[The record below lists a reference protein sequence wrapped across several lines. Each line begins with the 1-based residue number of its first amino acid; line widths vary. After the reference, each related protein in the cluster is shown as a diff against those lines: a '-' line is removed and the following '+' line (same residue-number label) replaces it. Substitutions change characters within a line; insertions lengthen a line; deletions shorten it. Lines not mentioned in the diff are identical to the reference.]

1 MHRRVKHHFRRCAT
15 LLAAMVVLPFGAAAA
30 PPGMLQTPGG
40 SFPQVAENYLL
51 QDFDAQDRPEEV
63 PITPLVQ
70 NRFFYSNCVEPAS
83 CHRGAPDG
91 AMVFQV
97 PSGFAS
103 TPNSHYPRVEL
114 RAKREFTLGST
125 FDITQSGE
133 AYILQNPQTR
143 SIIFAQIHGDRPG
156 GSELLKLRWDD
167 GAIVAGTKEHYGDPE
182 SRTPLLAG
190 VALGQKISYTIQAQG
205 MGTGMHLR
213 ITVTAGGRTSTQH
226 FDFPASGWSD
236 VALYFKAGNYN
247 QSSSPDGGTAI
258 VAYGALDI
266 RYR

>member
-1 MHRRVKHHFRRCAT
+1 MRRLDRGRIGRCVT
-15 LLAAMVVLPFGAAAA
+15 WVAAAGVLPFCAAAL
-30 PPGMLQTPGG
+30 PLDIMQVPGG
-40 SFPQVAENYLL
+40 NFPQIAENYLL

-63 PITPLVQ
+63 QITNILQ
-70 NRFFYSNCVEPAS
+70 NRYFYSNCFEPAS
-83 CHRGAPDG
+83 CHRGAPEG
-91 AMVFQV
+91 AVVFRV

-114 RAKREFTLGST
+114 RAKRNFMLGST
-125 FDITQSGE
+125 FDITQSGD
-133 AYILQNPQTR
+133 AYIVQNPQTR
-143 SIIFAQIHGDRPG
+143 SIIIAQIHGDKAG

-182 SRTPLLAG
+182 NRTPLLTG
-190 VALGQKISYTIQAQG
+190 VALGQKISYTIEAQG

-213 ITVTAGGRTSTQH
+213 ITVAAEGRTSTQH

-258 VAYGALDI
+258 VAYSALDI